1 MAVDTSISTNGS
13 RAAEAGFVTLQAAPG
28 FRYYPGFLSPE
39 TASALAAE
47 VLTLTQRAPFYRPQ
61 MPRTG
66 QPLRNR
72 MTNLGP
78 LGWIS
83 DVRGYR
89 YDPLHPE
96 TGKQW
101 PEIPQS
107 VCAIWDELADYGH
120 APEACLVNYYEGES
134 AKLGLHIDADEIAV
148 NAPVVSISLGDMA
161 LFRLGGPE
169 RKSPTQSLR
178 LSSGDIVVLGGP
190 SRRFYHGVDRIY
202 PGTSRLIPGGG
213 RINLTLRRVT
223 QPTP

>member
-1 MAVDTSISTNGS
+1 MAAQSALEV
-13 RAAEAGFVTLQAAPG
+13 EAAPG
-28 FRYYPGFLSPE
+28 FRYYPGFLSSE
-39 TASALAAE
+39 RASALATE
-47 VLTLTQRAPFYRPQ
+47 VLALIERAPFYRPR

-83 DVRGYR
+83 DVSGYR
-89 YDPLHPE
+89 YAPKHPE
-96 TGKQW
+96 TGEPW
-101 PEIPQS
+101 PEIPKS
-107 VCAIWDELADYGH
+107 VRAIWDELADYPH
-120 APEACLVNYYEGES
+120 PPEACLVNYYEGEQ
-134 AKLGLHIDADEIAV
+134 AKLGLHIDADELAV
-148 NAPVVSISLGDMA
+148 NAPVVSISLGDTA

-178 LSSGDIVVLGGP
+178 LSSGDVVVLGGA

-213 RINLTLRRVT
+213 RINLTLRRVNK
-223 QPTP
+223 PS